1 MDSQRPLLGIMLML
15 AAMIV
20 VPVLDICAKLLSAD
34 YSVIQVTWS
43 RFVFHTLWLIL
54 LLSLLRRPWW
64 RLPNKPGQQ
73 FLRSMAITMTTL
85 FFFLAIADNPIPAAL
100 SLLFVSPLV
109 VALIAPFWL
118 GESFDLRRLL
128 AVIIGFIG
136 VLVILQPNSSAFK
149 PSLLWA
155 LAAGFAYAFYLMA
168 TRKLS
173 DSNGSSLTTLL
184 HTAVGGSIVLTPF
197 MLTHGALPDLK
208 GLAMMA
214 AMGFFA
220 AAGHF
225 LIIKAFEYAS
235 ASQLSPFNYFEIVA
249 ATLLS
254 YLLFDYWPD
263 IRVWLGL
270 LIIALSGLYITLRE
284 VRSRNY
290 SNYKELDVPG
300 EPLS

>member
-109 VALIAPFWL
+109 VALIAPLWL

-270 LIIALSGLYITLRE
+270 LIIGLSGLYITLRE

-290 SNYKELDVPG
+290 KELDVPG